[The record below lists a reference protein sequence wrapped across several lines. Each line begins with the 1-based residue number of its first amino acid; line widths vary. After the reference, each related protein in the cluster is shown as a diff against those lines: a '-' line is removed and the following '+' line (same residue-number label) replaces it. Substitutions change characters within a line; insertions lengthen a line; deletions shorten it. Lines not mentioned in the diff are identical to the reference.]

1 MGRCCECNNTSFW
14 VETKDNS
21 PNGYIAYAL
30 CTECGTQAIGVL
42 SMESAEDAVSVIRRS
57 GYNIREDMV

>member
-1 MGRCCECNNTSFW
+1 MVRCYECSNASFW

-42 SMESAEDAVSVIRRS
+42 SMESAEDAIEVIRKS
-57 GYNIREDMV
+57 GYTIREDIV